1 MKDQS
6 FPSNMLLKNKW
17 QEIQQLDSKKA
28 CQEKDLPV
36 KLIKENLHIILTFID
51 SSSNNSV

>member
-17 QEIQQLDSKKA
+17 QEIQQLHSKKA
-28 CQEKDLPV
+28 CPEKDLPV